1 MRVVAGHAKV
11 FSGSAIQR
19 DLDPARHLAD
29 DARGTPAARV
39 TYDSVVGGPH
49 RPGRAG
55 RGEND
60 SKIHVV
66 YKSEQL
72 YPDFVVTYARD
83 GSLGGS
89 AAGATAAA
97 ESGATAAAAGTT
109 RKRTAA
115 ANGAAAGAAA
125 PQPKRAAAGGS
136 SAAKNYELFDV
147 CRKLPADEA
156 VVTRLLAEGAEPDG
170 FKVGGAVAVAQ
181 IAPIARH
188 GDDERFR
195 LARAGGEAGMGS
207 GVRGAA
213 RGWWSGG
220 ESGAFPRATTARARR
235 SEDSAFLSRPPPAPR
250 TRARDDAPPPTADRR
265 PRPIPL
271 SRPWRVVEPRALLPR
286 AVIVAPSSRPPFALL
301 LPRPRALVPPP
312 RCPSSA
318 PRRCHRPRRTNLL
331 A

>member
-115 ANGAAAGAAA
+115 ASGAAAGAAA

-136 SAAKNYELFDV
+136 SAAKNLELFIV
-147 CRKLPADEA
+147 CSKSMADEA
-156 VVTRLLAEGAEPDG
+156 AVTRLLAEGAEPDG
-170 FKVGGAVAVAQ
+170 FKVGGAVAAVAQ

-188 GDDERFR
+188 GEDERFR
-195 LARAGGEAGMGS
+195 LARAGRGGGGMGS

-213 RGWWSGG
+213 RGWRSGG
-220 ESGAFPRATTARARR
+220 ESGRLPPRHH
-235 SEDSAFLSRPPPAPR
+235 R
-250 TRARDDAPPPTADRR
+250 TRATFGGQRLSESPTT
-265 PRPIPL
+265 
-271 SRPWRVVEPRALLPR
+271 
-286 AVIVAPSSRPPFALL
+286 
-301 LPRPRALVPPP
+301 
-312 RCPSSA
+312 SA
-318 PRRCHRPRRTNLL
+318 AHARER
-331 A
+331 